1 MFNQEQKERY
11 INAKEETTIVANNYL
26 KRLFNY
32 MEKYEEEKQKDLSQF
47 TAFEIME
54 CYKLFNLRSFDA
66 LNVRNSAY
74 SLYTQWC
81 LEQNLVP
88 DGQNHYLEVSMDAIH
103 SCLNKMAM
111 DNSIISREELIS
123 LSRILPNARDK
134 FVILYF
140 FEVGRNKDYSDL
152 TNLRMEDF
160 DIENQ
165 TVTLSDRTVFV
176 SRELINLAEESI
188 VEDQYI
194 PLKFGSSRILP
205 YIPSDTVVRF
215 VPPARQFSEFS
226 KGRKIYHL
234 MVRVLDYIGI
244 GKWHTINTIIESGK
258 IHMVN
263 TKAKER
269 GITGEEYINQY
280 LFEVEH
286 QYGCNII
293 PSIFKRKYQD
303 YLIK

>member
-11 INAKEETTIVANNYL
+11 INTKEETTIVANNYL

-88 DGQNHYLEVSMDAIH
+88 DGQNHYLEVSMDAIY

-269 GITGEEYINQY
+269 GITGEEYINHY

>member
-88 DGQNHYLEVSMDAIH
+88 DGQNHYLEVSMDAIY

-152 TNLRMEDF
+152 TNLRIEDF

-176 SRELINLAEESI
+176 SRELINLAEESM

-263 TKAKER
+263 IKAKER
-269 GITGEEYINQY
+269 GITGEEYINRY

-303 YLIK
+303 YLVK

>member
-88 DGQNHYLEVSMDAIH
+88 DGQNHYLKVYMEAIN

>member
-88 DGQNHYLEVSMDAIH
+88 DGQNHYLEVSMDAIY

-111 DNSIISREELIS
+111 DNSIISRKELIS

>member
-88 DGQNHYLEVSMDAIH
+88 DGQNHYLEVSMDAIY

-194 PLKFGSSRILP
+194 PLKFGSNRILP

-263 TKAKER
+263 IKAKER
-269 GITGEEYINQY
+269 GITGEEYINRY